1 MEVQPLLIY
10 YDSPPAA
17 PMPSPRPIV
26 CGNVARRA
34 VAELKFERLR
44 RPPPASVVPVRG
56 QPGLSSKCNISPMRP
71 ADDLAKLGVPRQS
84 IHKLTLKD
92 PTFPKPAADLAT
104 GRVGTADIEKW
115 AKATGRTVRHR

>member
-10 YDSPPAA
+10 YDSPPAE
-17 PMPSPRPIV
+17 PMPSPWPKV

-56 QPGLSSKCNISPMRP
+56 QPGLSSKSNISPIR
-71 ADDLAKLGVPRQS
+71 DNLAMLGVSRRRLQQ
-84 IHKLTLKD
+84 LTKENPSL
-92 PTFPKPAADLAT
+92 PKPAAELAT
-104 GRVGTADIEKW
+104 GRVWETADIEKW
-115 AKATGRTVRHR
+115 AKATGREIQS